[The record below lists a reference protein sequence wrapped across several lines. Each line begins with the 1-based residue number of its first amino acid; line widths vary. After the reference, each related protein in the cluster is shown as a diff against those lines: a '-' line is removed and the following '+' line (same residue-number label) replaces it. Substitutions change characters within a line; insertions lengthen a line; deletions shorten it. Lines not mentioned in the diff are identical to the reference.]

1 MRVDIEF
8 VRLIQ
13 GARALINNQDLADI
27 EFFEDGQRVEVS
39 AGTVADWTVSGFN
52 NMDFITSK
60 EYKRQEV

>member
-1 MRVDIEF
+1 MRVNIEF

-27 EFFEDGQRVEVS
+27 EFFEDGQRVEIS
-39 AGTVADWTVSGFN
+39 AKVVADWAVSGLN

-60 EYKRQEV
+60 EYKRQA